1 MGTEARAIASV
12 IERGLSRLR
21 TRARLLLVGRGLAL
35 VLAAVTVAMVSVGM
49 LDFVLR
55 FPSAFRIVFLG
66 GLGVA
71 LVWGLLRFVM
81 PGVRFRPPLHE
92 VALRVERSKAG
103 REAGLEGMLAS
114 GLQLANTEARTPIE
128 RAMAAQVAERTSRL
142 WSPKLVGAM
151 LAPRS
156 MGTAAGLLLVALVV
170 AIGPAFIWPGLVTT
184 AARRVLTPWS
194 DATWPTRTEVVDGTN
209 VRVHPSDQA
218 LALRGVLTRTNR
230 REGQTRVTAQYRVID
245 GERTGPTQTVVLTA
259 QNRVVDVARG
269 TSGAEEGSSASGE
282 LFERLI
288 EPGSLV
294 LGGSGTARSETEVE
308 YWLQTEDSRTQATR
322 VLVVRP
328 PSVKGATAR
337 IEAPEYARA
346 SLAALEPNR
355 TEGAQTLAIG
365 GGSEG
370 GAGATI
376 PSALAGSRVTLIIE
390 HSKPI
395 PAVQPGEAGHSGF
408 VRQALGLESL
418 PDDLRASLEVE
429 SWTFEW
435 TLREP
440 TTLRVTLTDQHGLRS
455 ADEVVLSFD
464 ALEDALPTAAVTEP
478 AQDEAVLATAVVPV
492 TGEARDDIAVAS
504 VAMDI
509 QVATP
514 PAASAGVGAELT
526 GSPTVVAGPLAPME
540 PARVYT
546 AGATLEL
553 AALKLKEGDEVWL
566 HAIATDG
573 YAFEGQTHEPVR
585 STARRLRIISEPQL
599 IEQVRAELQSVRQA
613 AMRLDAE
620 QAEISRAGER
630 VPPPRDLAERQAA
643 LGERVATQRETIER
657 LARRAERNKLED
669 DALDA
674 ILGDAR
680 SFIAEAAGASQ
691 RATERIQRA
700 AESRPENPEQA
711 TIDPEEQRQI
721 AEAQEQVRDELD
733 QLVRLLD
740 NGQDAWVAR
749 RSVERLLAEQKRLL
763 QQTMDMAGRTT
774 GRDLAS
780 LTPDER
786 TELERIADRQ
796 QEAAKDAADALDE
809 LSERSRDLKDAD
821 AAQAQAM
828 AIATQRGR
836 SSNIAPKLE
845 EAAQQLAQNQ
855 ANAAAQRQ
863 QEAIDTLEGMLDDLD
878 SAERRRDEALRRQLA
893 SIIESL
899 DSLIAQQDGQIALL
913 ARARAG
919 ATDAAGLDQ
928 GMLRL
933 NLNTL
938 GVVDQI
944 TAAGREMEV
953 VGNLTLA
960 AATAQGNAIGALRA
974 PADPE
979 SADAAERLS
988 ATRLRDAKAEAE
1000 RIDKEAAERDAGR
1013 KRKELRAAYREA
1025 LEQQMDLLK
1034 RSEPLVGRELDR
1046 RERAGARQAGE
1057 QQDGLRVML
1066 EDLRAKT
1073 EELADAQVFTFAH
1086 DRMNRDMQG
1095 AVESLREA
1103 RVDRGVV
1110 RRQETAARL
1119 LQSLLNALADPKD
1132 ERDFRDQ
1139 TGGEQGG
1146 GGGGQGQGNDKLIP
1160 DLAKLRLLREMQQY
1174 VLEATRAAGDDAE
1187 SVTTDDLESMG
1198 KLQREIAEQARK
1210 LLESMAQP
1218 EQALPVGEGAPTLR
1232 PIEPGTRDAPGG
1244 SDGEDAP

>member
-21 TRARLLLVGRGLAL
+21 TLARLLLVGRGLAL

-55 FPSAFRIVFLG
+55 FPSAFRIVLLA
-66 GLGVA
+66 GLGAA
-71 LVWGLLRFVM
+71 LGWGFVRFVM

-114 GLQLANTEARTPIE
+114 GLQLAHAEPRTPFE
-128 RAMAAQVAERTSRL
+128 RALAAQVAERTSRL

-156 MGTAAGLLLVALVV
+156 MATAAGLFAVAVVV
-170 AIGPAFIWPGLVTT
+170 AVGPAFIWPGLVTT

-194 DATWPTRTEVVDGTN
+194 DARWPTRTEVVDGTN
-209 VRVHPSDQA
+209 VKVHPADQA

-245 GERTGPTQTVVLTA
+245 DGRAGPTQTVVLTA

-269 TSGAEEGSSASGE
+269 SETAEEGSIASGE

-288 EPGSLV
+288 EPGALV
-294 LGGSGTARSETEVE
+294 LAGSGGARNETEVE
-308 YWLQTEDSRTQATR
+308 YWLQTEDSRTEATR

-337 IEAPEYARA
+337 LEAPAYARE

-355 TEGAQTLAIG
+355 ADGAQMLAIG
-365 GGSEG
+365 AE
-370 GAGATI
+370 AGATV
-376 PSALAGSRVTLIIE
+376 PSALAGSRVTLTIE

-395 PAVQPGEAGHSGF
+395 PSVKPGEAGHSGF
-408 VRQALGLESL
+408 VRQALGLETL
-418 PDDLRASLEVE
+418 PDDLEASLNPE
-429 SWTFEW
+429 SWTFAW

-464 ALEDALPTAAVTEP
+464 AVEDAPPTAAVTEP
-478 AQDEAVLATAVVPV
+478 AQDEAVLATAVVPAI
-492 TGEARDDIAVAS
+492 GEARDDIAVAS
-504 VAMDI
+504 VAMDL

-526 GSPTVVAGPLAPME
+526 GSPTLVAGPLMPGAPS
-540 PARVYT
+540 RVHT
-546 AGATLEL
+546 ASATIELATLN
-553 AALKLKEGDEVWL
+553 LKEGDEVWL

-573 YAFEGQTHEPVR
+573 YAFDGVTHEPVR
-585 STARRLRIISEPQL
+585 STPRRLRIISEPQL

-620 QAEISRAGER
+620 QAEIASAGER

-657 LARRAERNKLED
+657 LARRAERNNLED
-669 DALDA
+669 DALDG

-680 SFIAEAAGASQ
+680 SFIGEAATASQ

-700 AESRPENPEQA
+700 AESQPENPEQSA
-711 TIDPEEQRQI
+711 IDPSEQQEI
-721 AEAQEQVRDELD
+721 AEAQDQVRDELD

-763 QQTMDMAGRTT
+763 QQTMDVAGRTT

-786 TELERIADRQ
+786 TELERIAERQ
-796 QEAAKDAADALDE
+796 QEAADDAADALDE

-863 QEAIDTLEGMLDDLD
+863 QEAIDTLEEMLDDLD
-878 SAERRRDEALRRQLA
+878 SAEQRRDQALRRQLA
-893 SIIESL
+893 SIIDSL

-913 ARARAG
+913 SRARAG
-919 ATDAAGLDQ
+919 ATDGAGLDQ
-928 GMLRL
+928 GMLRV
-933 NLNTL
+933 NQNTL
-938 GVVDQI
+938 GVIDQI

-974 PADPE
+974 PADLE

-1046 RERAGARQAGE
+1046 RERAGVRQAGE
-1057 QQDGLRVML
+1057 QQDGLRVAM

-1086 DRMNRDMQG
+1086 DRMNQDMLS
-1095 AVESLREA
+1095 AATALREA
-1103 RVDRGVV
+1103 KVDRGVL

-1139 TGGEQGG
+1139 AGGEEGGG

-1174 VLEATRAAGDDAE
+1174 VLESTRAAGDDAQ

-1198 KLQREIAEQARK
+1198 RLQREIAEQARK

-1218 EQALPVGEGAPTLR
+1218 EQALPMEEGSPTME
-1232 PIEPGTRDAPGG
+1232 PIEPGGPDGAGG
-1244 SDGEDAP
+1244 SAGEDRR